1 MKLYTFDSAPNPA
14 RLKMFIDYK
23 GIEIDTVQIDMGKA
37 AQLEADY
44 TEIVPEATL
53 PALVLDDGSRLT
65 EVIAIAHYLE
75 GLHPDR
81 PLLGTSNEEKAM
93 ILNWNHRLFNTVFMA
108 CAEIF
113 RNSHPAYA
121 SRGLPGPADMPQIPA
136 LAERGRARLDLALK
150 TLEHELGNRPFVAGD
165 NFSFADIDLLAAVV
179 FARWGAKVDL
189 SEEYPNLLAW
199 RARTEAAL
207 QAESL

>member
-14 RLKMFIDYK
+14 RPKMFIDYK
-23 GIEIDTVQIDMGKA
+23 GIEIDTVQVDMGKA

-65 EVIAIAHYLE
+65 EVIAIAHCLE

-81 PLLGTSNEEKAM
+81 PLLGTNNEEKAM

-150 TLEHELGNRPFVAGD
+150 TLEHELGTRPFVAGD
-165 NFSFADIDLLAAVV
+165 TFAFADIDLLAAVV
-179 FARWGAKVDL
+179 FAKWGAKVDL
-189 SEEYPNLLAW
+189 SEKYPNLLAW

-207 QAESL
+207 QAESS

>member
-14 RLKMFIDYK
+14 RLKMFIEYK

-44 TEIVPEATL
+44 TQIVPEATL
-53 PALVLDDGSRLT
+53 PALVLDDGRRLT

-75 GLHPDR
+75 GLYPDR
-81 PLLGTSNEEKAM
+81 MLLGTSIEEKAM

-136 LAERGRARLDLALK
+136 LAERGRTRLDLALK
-150 TLEHELGNRPFVAGD
+150 TLEHELGQRAFVAGD
-165 NFSFADIDLLAAVV
+165 FFSFADIDLLAAVV

-189 SEEYPNLLAW
+189 GEDYPNLLAW
-199 RARTEAAL
+199 RTRTEGAL
-207 QAESL
+207 QAGSS

>member
-23 GIEIDTVQIDMGKA
+23 GIEIDTVQVDMGKA
-37 AQLEADY
+37 AQLETNY

-65 EVIAIAHYLE
+65 EVIAIAHCLE

-81 PLLGTSNEEKAM
+81 PLLGTNNEEKAM

-150 TLEHELGNRPFVAGD
+150 TLEHELGTRPFVAGD
-165 NFSFADIDLLAAVV
+165 TFSFADIDLLAAVV
-179 FARWGAKVDL
+179 FAKWGAKVDL
-189 SEEYPNLLAW
+189 SEKYPNLLAW

-207 QAESL
+207 QAESS